1 MTRSRLR
8 SWNAV
13 GTRGSRSSTRD
24 TGYQWS
30 RHTNLSAESGAD
42 VLGSASP
49 GTDVGAAT
57 RRRGPVV
64 LRREAARGGSD
75 GSSGRAE

>member
-1 MTRSRLR
+1 M
-8 SWNAV
+8 

-30 RHTNLSAESGAD
+30 LHTNFSPESGDD
-42 VLGSASP
+42 VLGSARSDRSASP

-57 RRRGPVV
+57 RRREARRGPVV